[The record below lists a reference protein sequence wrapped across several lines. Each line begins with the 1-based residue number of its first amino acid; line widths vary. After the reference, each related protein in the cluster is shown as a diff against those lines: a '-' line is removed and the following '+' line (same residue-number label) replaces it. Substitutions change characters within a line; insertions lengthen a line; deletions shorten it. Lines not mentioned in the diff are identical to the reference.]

1 MNKCIYVI
9 IFILFFFLQSILAD
23 DRNLLLTPSEPNVTA
38 PVWVGDRIII
48 TADGIAADKWFFNNT
63 LLAEFTSGSWQ
74 VIGSNISLLINATP
88 SEELSASLLTLHRVD
103 RFYTGIYRAEENQA
117 NYLLSLIVCG
127 NNL

>member
-1 MNKCIYVI
+1 
-9 IFILFFFLQSILAD
+9 LAY
-23 DRNLLLTPSEPNVTA
+23 DRNLLLTFSEPNVTA

-48 TADGIAADKWFFNNT
+48 TAVGILPNRWFFNNT

-88 SEELSASLLTLHRVD
+88 SEELGASLLTLHRVD
-103 RFYTGIYRAEENQA
+103 RFYTGIYRAEENRA
-117 NYLLSLIVCG
+117 NYSLSLIVCG